1 LEDDVMSKI
10 AHIARAALVGLAI
23 TAPLALS
30 GPAAAQDTPTAQ
42 SAEVQSAKAKPAKAP
57 RQCFYLSDWRGW
69 TAPNRDTLYLK
80 VRGKDVYRVDL
91 AYGSSQLTSPG
102 THLVSVVRGVDS
114 VCSPLDL
121 DLRVS
126 DGFGMPMPIRAKTIT
141 KLTPE
146 QIALIPKK
154 DRP

>member
-1 LEDDVMSKI
+1 MSKM

-23 TAPLALS
+23 SAPLALS
-30 GPAAAQDTPTAQ
+30 GPAAAQDAPAAQ
-42 SAEVQSAKAKPAKAP
+42 AAKPAKPA

-69 TAPNRDTLYLK
+69 TAPDKDTLYLK
-80 VRGKDVYRVDL
+80 VRGKDVYKVDL
-91 AYGSSQLTSPG
+91 AYGSNQLTWPG
-102 THLVSVVRGVDS
+102 NHLVSVVHGVDS
-114 VCSPLDL
+114 VCGPLDL

-126 DGFGMPMPIRAKTIT
+126 DGFGMAIPIRAKTIT

-154 DRP
+154 YQP

>member
-1 LEDDVMSKI
+1 MSKI
-10 AHIARAALVGLAI
+10 AHIARAALVGFAI
-23 TAPLALS
+23 SAPLALS
-30 GPAAAQDTPTAQ
+30 GPAAAQDAPTAQ
-42 SAEVQSAKAKPAKAP
+42 PGAAPAAAAKPAKPP

-69 TAPNRDTLYLK
+69 TAPDKDTLYLK

-91 AYGSSQLTSPG
+91 AYGSNQLTWPG
-102 THLVSVVRGVDS
+102 SHLVSVVRGVDS

-126 DGFGMPMPIRAKTIT
+126 DGFGFAMPIRAKTIT

-146 QIALIPKK
+146 QIAAIPKK
-154 DRP
+154 YKP

>member
-1 LEDDVMSKI
+1 MRKI
-10 AHIARAALVGLAI
+10 AHIARAALVGLAFS
-23 TAPLALS
+23 TPLALA
-30 GPAAAQDTPTAQ
+30 GAAAAQDTTA
-42 SAEVQSAKAKPAKAP
+42 AKPAKPA

-69 TAPNRDTLYLK
+69 SAPDKDTLYLK
-80 VRGKDVYRVDL
+80 VRGKDVYKVDL
-91 AYGSSQLTSPG
+91 AYGSNQLTWPG

-126 DGFGMPMPIRAKTIT
+126 DGFIATPIRAKTIT

-154 DRP
+154 DQP

>member
-1 LEDDVMSKI
+1 MRKI
-10 AHIARAALVGLAI
+10 AHIARAALVGLAFS
-23 TAPLALS
+23 TPLALA
-30 GPAAAQDTPTAQ
+30 GAAAAQDTTP
-42 SAEVQSAKAKPAKAP
+42 AKPAKPA

-69 TAPNRDTLYLK
+69 SAPDKDTLYLK
-80 VRGKDVYRVDL
+80 VRGKDVYKVDL
-91 AYGSSQLTSPG
+91 AYGSNQLTWPG

-126 DGFGMPMPIRAKTIT
+126 DGFIATPIRAKTIT

-154 DRP
+154 DQP

>member
-1 LEDDVMSKI
+1 MSNI
-10 AHIARAALVGLAI
+10 AHIARAALVGIAI
-23 TAPLALS
+23 SAPLALG
-30 GPAAAQDTPTAQ
+30 GPAAAQDAPAAAQ
-42 SAEVQSAKAKPAKAP
+42 DSAAKPAKPP

-69 TAPNRDTLYLK
+69 SAPNKDTLYLK

-91 AYGSSQLTSPG
+91 AYGSSQLTWPG
-102 THLVSVVRGVDS
+102 SHLVSIVRGVDS

-126 DGFGMPMPIRAKTIT
+126 DGFGFAIPIRAKTIT

-146 QIALIPKK
+146 QIAAMPKK

>member
-1 LEDDVMSKI
+1 MSKI

-23 TAPLALS
+23 SAPLALG
-30 GPAAAQDTPTAQ
+30 GPAAAQDAPAAQ
-42 SAEVQSAKAKPAKAP
+42 AVATKPAKPP

-69 TAPNRDTLYLK
+69 TAPDKDTLYLK
-80 VRGKDVYRVDL
+80 VRGKDVYKVDL
-91 AYGSSQLTSPG
+91 AYGSNQLTWPG

-114 VCSPLDL
+114 VCGPLDL

-126 DGFGMPMPIRAKTIT
+126 DGFGMAMPIRAKAIT

-146 QIALIPKK
+146 QVALIPKK
-154 DRP
+154 YKP

>member
-1 LEDDVMSKI
+1 MSKI

-23 TAPLALS
+23 AVPLSLA
-30 GPAAAQDTPTAQ
+30 GVAAAQETPTA
-42 SAEVQSAKAKPAKAP
+42 AKPIKPA

-69 TAPNRDTLYLK
+69 SAPDKDTLYLK
-80 VRGKDVYRVDL
+80 VRGKDVYKVDL
-91 AYGSSQLTSPG
+91 AYGSNQLTWPG
-102 THLVSVVRGVDS
+102 SHLVSIVRGVDS

-126 DGFGMPMPIRAKTIT
+126 DGFGVAIPIRAKTIT

-154 DRP
+154 DQP